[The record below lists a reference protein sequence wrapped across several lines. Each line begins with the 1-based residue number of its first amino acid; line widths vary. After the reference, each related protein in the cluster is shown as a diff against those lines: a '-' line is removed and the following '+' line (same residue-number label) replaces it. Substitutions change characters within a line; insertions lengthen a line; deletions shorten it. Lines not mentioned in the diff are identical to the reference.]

1 MPVGTMIAAGI
12 RFEDVALKDLK
23 LYMMLFDL
31 SVIENRKFAIFQ
43 SSCWS
48 KKCVLRAW
56 ESKLRATLLLM
67 KPKIGLKSE
76 FESWFL
82 KKKKIREINIFIKEF
97 AFFFCQING
106 RMNLCKTAET
116 I

>member
-43 SSCWS
+43 
-48 KKCVLRAW
+48 
-56 ESKLRATLLLM
+56 
-67 KPKIGLKSE
+67 
-76 FESWFL
+76 F
-82 KKKKIREINIFIKEF
+82 NKENMS
-97 AFFFCQING
+97 IIE
-106 RMNLCKTAET
+106 RS
-116 I
+116 